1 MNNCG
6 RISILKEFTAFRS
19 DVIFIYIQ
27 PLQLTP
33 SIIIAD
39 RWLIRFLLQITM
51 PQAKYNDLQS
61 REWYSNTLELSVL
74 FEHETFLGQR
84 NSFVWEIMICLLSP
98 SFHKCSRYLSFA
110 PSSNFFSSAKRNLEI
125 LYVFGRK
132 ASDRACYRNWKRE
145 TKDFEKVYPT
155 NWMGDTYLV
164 PGARFSK
171 VPIINGPVKLLLF
184 TWKIEVSIV
193 LHSYMIKL
201 SVNETKWSILLGQD
215 PRSYSFYFDLN
226 IWFRAQKS
234 YRDFQETGPWASLL
248 RAADAFRVTWAERGP
263 VVRLEYVTEMH
274 WPRRP
279 GKSRMTR
286 FLDYESLQSKTF

>member
-110 PSSNFFSSAKRNLEI
+110 PSSKFFSSAKRNLEI

-234 YRDFQETGPWASLL
+234 YRDFQETGPWASLGTL
-248 RAADAFRVTWAERGP
+248 R
-263 VVRLEYVTEMH
+263 
-274 WPRRP
+274 
-279 GKSRMTR
+279 
-286 FLDYESLQSKTF
+286 YEDGTSYDGYRK

>member
-1 MNNCG
+1 MV
-6 RISILKEFTAFRS
+6 LKYVGAFSFVWTRN
-19 DVIFIYIQ
+19 IFKAKKLIY
-27 PLQLTP
+27 
-33 SIIIAD
+33 
-39 RWLIRFLLQITM
+39 
-51 PQAKYNDLQS
+51 
-61 REWYSNTLELSVL
+61 
-74 FEHETFLGQR
+74 
-84 NSFVWEIMICLLSP
+84 VWEIMICLLSP

-132 ASDRACYRNWKRE
+132 ASDGACYRSRNRE
-145 TKDFEKVYPT
+145 AKDFERVYPT
-155 NWMGDTYLV
+155 NWMGNTYLV

-184 TWKIEVSIV
+184 TWKIEVSIA

-234 YRDFQETGPWASLL
+234 YRDFQELGPWGLFLESPGNFTGPKWNIQI
-248 RAADAFRVTWAERGP
+248 EI
-263 VVRLEYVTEMH
+263 
-274 WPRRP
+274 
-279 GKSRMTR
+279 
-286 FLDYESLQSKTF
+286 

>member
-1 MNNCG
+1 
-6 RISILKEFTAFRS
+6 
-19 DVIFIYIQ
+19 
-27 PLQLTP
+27 
-33 SIIIAD
+33 
-39 RWLIRFLLQITM
+39 
-51 PQAKYNDLQS
+51 
-61 REWYSNTLELSVL
+61 
-74 FEHETFLGQR
+74 
-84 NSFVWEIMICLLSP
+84 MICLLSP

-110 PSSNFFSSAKRNLEI
+110 PSSNFFSSTKRNLEI

-193 LHSYMIKL
+193 LHSYMIKP

-234 YRDFQETGPWASLL
+234 YRDFQETGLWASLL
-248 RAADAFRVTWAERGP
+248 RAADAFRATWSERGP
-263 VVRLEYVTEMH
+263 VVRLGYVTEMH

-286 FLDYESLQSKTF
+286 FWDYESLQSKTF